1 MALILKDKNGNEILI
16 AGRKSSTQ
24 QTNTL
29 QATSKKAQPP
39 KEDSE
44 PTTKE
49 VLNALLGVTP

>member
-16 AGRKSSTQ
+16 AGRKSTTQ
-24 QTNTL
+24 QTNTR
-29 QATSKKAQPP
+29 QTTAKKAQPT

-49 VLNALLGVTP
+49 VLDALLGVTQ